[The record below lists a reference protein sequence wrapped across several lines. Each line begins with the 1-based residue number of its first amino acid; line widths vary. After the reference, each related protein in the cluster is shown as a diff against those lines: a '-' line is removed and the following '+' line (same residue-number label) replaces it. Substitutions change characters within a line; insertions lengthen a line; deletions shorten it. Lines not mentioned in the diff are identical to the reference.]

1 MTARGSAPAGL
12 CMTAAALIGSV
23 VIGIGLTAPAFAKH
37 GNGNG
42 GGHGGGGGASFSG
55 GYPSGF
61 TMGQRSGWNGG
72 STPPGWS
79 HGNKTGWR
87 GRGMPPG
94 LYKKYYPNSNRGY
107 SNRYSGSSSDDRGYW
122 NYYGS
127 PWSYY
132 GY

>member
-1 MTARGSAPAGL
+1 MARGIA
-12 CMTAAALIGSV
+12 AAALLASV
-23 VIGIGLTAPAFAKH
+23 VIGVGLTAPAFAKH
-37 GNGNG
+37 GNA
-42 GGHGGGGGASFSG
+42 GGHGRGDGASFSG

-79 HGNKTGWR
+79 HGNKTGWG

-94 LYKKYYPNSNRGY
+94 LYKKYYSNSNRGY
-107 SNRYSGSSSDDRGYW
+107 SNRYSGSSSYDRGYW

>member
-1 MTARGSAPAGL
+1 MARGI
-12 CMTAAALIGSV
+12 AAAAMLASV
-23 VIGIGLTAPAFAKH
+23 VIGVGLTAPAFAKH
-37 GNGNG
+37 GNG
-42 GGHGGGGGASFSG
+42 HGGG
-55 GYPSGF
+55 
-61 TMGQRSGWNGG
+61 WNNG

-79 HGNKTGWR
+79 HGNKTGWG

-94 LYKKYYPNSNRGY
+94 LYKKYYSNSNRGY
-107 SNRYSGSSSDDRGYW
+107 SNRYSGSSSYDRGYW